1 MLAPQYEIRSIGL
14 IVTLTT
20 FIYNE
25 VNRLY
30 NWKYLFIHV
39 GIVYYTDVYNQL
51 YKRV

>member
-30 NWKYLFIHV
+30 IGSISL
-39 GIVYYTDVYNQL
+39 YTLV
-51 YKRV
+51 